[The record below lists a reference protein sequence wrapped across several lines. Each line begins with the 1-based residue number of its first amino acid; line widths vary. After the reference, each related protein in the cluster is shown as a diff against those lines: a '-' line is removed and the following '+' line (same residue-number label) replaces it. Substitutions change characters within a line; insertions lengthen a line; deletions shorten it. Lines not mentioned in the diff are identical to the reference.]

1 MEIFNEIDFLFFV
14 PTSMADFQTR
24 TILAQ
29 NVLEQS
35 INYCSLQQLD
45 KRSQATGKNRFDPFI
60 SWHPAVFV
68 GMSEKLLANVQASS
82 VFTIWVSPALA
93 SLGQFSF
100 WQLLSNSGFFRWIKE
115 QKRAITCGENL
126 SHVLYY
132 WRRGLIVYISW
143 VQTRVTEEYFIISY
157 AYTILYF

>member
-14 PTSMADFQTR
+14 PTSMADFKTR

-60 SWHPAVFV
+60 S
-68 GMSEKLLANVQASS
+68 
-82 VFTIWVSPALA
+82 
-93 SLGQFSF
+93 
-100 WQLLSNSGFFRWIKE
+100 
-115 QKRAITCGENL
+115 
-126 SHVLYY
+126 
-132 WRRGLIVYISW
+132 
-143 VQTRVTEEYFIISY
+143 
-157 AYTILYF
+157 